1 MPVCLQEQPP
11 YPGGCLQS
19 CGGFHKKSRFSF
31 HPLCSQG
38 LFSYLYSLKGE
49 NLQRR
54 IFPSEARRSQVPE
67 VLPMAL
73 EVPQPLF
80 PLLLPALLGPVPD
93 LIFRACPHQIP
104 GLLSCPPEALVPD
117 GVPFP

>member
-1 MPVCLQEQPP
+1 MPFYLQEQPP
-11 YPGGCLQS
+11 YPGGCLPS
-19 CGGFHKKSRFSF
+19 CGDLHKKSTFVF
-31 HPLCSQG
+31 TPLCSQG

-80 PLLLPALLGPVPD
+80 PLLLPALLGPVQD
-93 LIFRACPHQIP
+93 LIFRAFPHRIQ
-104 GLLSCPPEALVPD
+104 GLLSFPPEALVPD
-117 GVPFP
+117 GV